1 MLQVP
6 QRLPVADVDT
16 VETKRGKQPSN
27 KKLKLQVE
35 SVYDDYF
42 GWSRGYTTKINQ
54 ENMFPITK
62 AKVALMSKQEK
73 LKIATAFYSH
83 CRV

>member
-1 MLQVP
+1 M
-6 QRLPVADVDT
+6 
-16 VETKRGKQPSN
+16 
-27 KKLKLQVE
+27 E

>member
-1 MLQVP
+1 
-6 QRLPVADVDT
+6 
-16 VETKRGKQPSN
+16 
-27 KKLKLQVE
+27 
-35 SVYDDYF
+35 
-42 GWSRGYTTKINQ
+42 
-54 ENMFPITK
+54 MFPITK